1 VRVSL
6 ADGSVAMISR
16 RALLSGAGAA
26 LLAAPGRVGGA
37 PPLVGTLTGGGP
49 RTSDEAFLGG
59 LRGLGYTEGQTVR
72 IEARHYEGK
81 PERCPALAAELVA
94 LKPAVIWGTSHY
106 ALTALKAAT
115 STIPI
120 VGVDLESDP
129 VAAGFVA
136 SIPRPGGNV
145 TGIFLDLPELA
156 GKLLQFLKESLPRL
170 ARVGVLWDANIAD
183 LQFQAVQQAAPT
195 AKVRIHSLPIRKL
208 EDIAPAVA
216 GAARERAGAV
226 VVLTSPLTS
235 MSRAQISELLVK
247 HRLPS
252 ISVFVTFA
260 EAGGL
265 FAYGPDF
272 RGMMRQAAGFVDR
285 VLKGARPAEMPVER
299 PITFELVVNLK
310 TAKALKLTIPPLVLG
325 RADRTIE

>member
-1 VRVSL
+1 
-6 ADGSVAMISR
+6 M
-16 RALLSGAGAA
+16 LSGSPDTAA
-26 LLAAPGRVGGA
+26 K
-37 PPLVGTLTGGGP
+37 
-49 RTSDEAFLGG
+49 AFLEGMH
-59 LRGLGYTEGQTVR
+59 GLGYTEGQTVR
-72 IEARHYEGK
+72 VEARYHRGR

-94 LKPAVIWGTSHY
+94 LKPAVIWGTSLY
-106 ALTALKAAT
+106 GIAALKAAT

-129 VAAGFVA
+129 VAEGFVA
-136 SIPRPGGNV
+136 SIPRPGGNI
-145 TGIFLDLPELA
+145 TGIFLDMPELA
-156 GKLLQFLKESLPRL
+156 GKLLQFLKESMPRL
-170 ARVGVLWDANIAD
+170 ARVAVLWDANIAD
-183 LQFQAVQQAAPT
+183 LQFRAVQRAAPT

-216 GAARERAGAV
+216 GAARERVGAV

-235 MSRAQISELLVK
+235 LSRAQIAELLVK

-265 FAYGPDF
+265 LAYGPDF
-272 RGMMRQAAGFVDR
+272 YGMMRQTAGFVDR

-299 PITFELVVNLK
+299 PVKFELVVNLK
-310 TAKALKLTIPPLVLG
+310 TAKALKLTIPLLVLG

>member
-1 VRVSL
+1 MITRRV
-6 ADGSVAMISR
+6 
-16 RALLSGAGAA
+16 LLRGAGAVA
-26 LLAAPGRVGGA
+26 LAFPHPAHAEGQGA
-37 PPLVGTLTGGGP
+37 GMPLVGTLTGGGP

-94 LKPAVIWGTSHY
+94 LKPAVIWGTSPY
-106 ALTALKAAT
+106 ALTALKGAT
-115 STIPI
+115 GTIPI

-136 SIPRPGGNV
+136 SLARPGGNI

-156 GKLLQFLKESLPRL
+156 GKLLQFLKESLPRFGL
-170 ARVGVLWDANIAD
+170 VGVLWDASIAE
-183 LQFQAVQQAAPT
+183 LQFRAVERAAPT
-195 AKVRIHSLPIRKL
+195 AGLRVHSLPIRRL
-208 EDIAPAVA
+208 EDIVPAV
-216 GAARERAGAV
+216 GEAARERVGAL

-235 MSRAQISELLVK
+235 MTRAQVAELLLK

-265 FAYGPDF
+265 LAYGPDF

-285 VLKGARPAEMPVER
+285 VLKGARPADLPVER
-299 PITFELVVNLK
+299 PARFDLVVNLK
-310 TAKALKLTIPPLVLG
+310 TAKALKLTIPPVVLG
-325 RADRTIE
+325 RADRIIE